1 MFIKRIGFSLIRVH
15 RRQTLTTNQSN
26 VQLQCQ
32 QLKWPIE
39 YIFAGLKM
47 ADYGNSGTITP
58 AEHLDKWHAFNQ
70 VVPQTRNTLSW
81 KASRYFLKNS
91 ALTLAATTIP
101 ASTFNN
107 ASNAVLTN
115 AILTA
120 SASGITSAS
129 SQIAVGDIL
138 VITPSVVTGGTVA
151 PVTLTVLSILEGLA
165 GAALVITFEESSAYL
180 QSVWGS
186 GSSNATVASAPTVSQ
201 SRKVSQEVSSTV
213 RTVAATLDTVNIKAH
228 GIDLYQQFPAQFY
241 ASYLTFV
248 FGGPNVNVPADKGC
262 IFVNFCLYPGTYQPS
277 GHVNISRAREFYFN
291 FTSSVIGGSPSS
303 PNVVNQP
310 AMSTPSNNGYLYLL
324 AIAINFLLISD
335 GGAVLRYS
343 T

>member
-39 YIFAGLKM
+39 YIFAGMKM
-47 ADYGNSGTITP
+47 ADYGNSGTLTP
-58 AEHLDKWHAFNQ
+58 AEHLDKWHSFNQ
-70 VVPQTRNTLSW
+70 VVPQTRNTLAW
-81 KASRYFLKNS
+81 KSARYYLKNS
-91 ALTLAATTIP
+91 AFVASSIT

-107 ASNAVLTN
+107 ATNSALTN
-115 AILTA
+115 ATLTA
-120 SASGITSAS
+120 SASAITAISA
-129 SQIAVGDIL
+129 QIAVGDIL
-138 VITPSVVTGGTVA
+138 VITPATVSGGTVA

-165 GAALVITFEESSAYL
+165 GAAFVITFEESSAYL

-186 GSSNATVASAPTVSQ
+186 GASNATLGAGPTVSQ

-213 RTVAATLDTVNIKAH
+213 KTVAATLDTVNIKAH

-248 FGGPNVNVPADKGC
+248 FGGPNINVPADKGC
-262 IFVNFCLYPGTYQPS
+262 LFVNFCLYPGTYQPS
-277 GHVNISRAREFYFN
+277 GHVNVSRAREFYFN
-291 FTSSVIGGSPSS
+291 FTSSVIGGSPAS